1 MGLFTKNLLNELGWC
16 ITQMLIRSDSSAG
29 RDMASRLG
37 VGRRSKNL
45 ETKSLFAQHLI
56 KDGLVV
62 LEPVHTKV
70 NTADI
75 GTKYL
80 DAPTMRKLIGLLG
93 VQLLMLDG
101 AEGRRRKSAQHVQ
114 TDGWLVFVW
123 TTAVTAT
130 IILVTAWLQRRNV
143 HVMHAETQTETES
156 EINDEFGENE
166 TQKSTEFIGVVWVS
180 GAGDKFHTLRSCH
193 GQRHAVRIYK
203 KTARECCVGDLRAG
217 SGR

>member
-1 MGLFTKNLLNELGWC
+1 M
-16 ITQMLIRSDSSAG
+16 
-29 RDMASRLG
+29 
-37 VGRRSKNL
+37 
-45 ETKSLFAQHLI
+45 FAQHLI

-62 LEPVHTKV
+62 VEPVHTKL

-101 AEGRRRKSAQHVQ
+101 AEGRRCKSAQHVQ
-114 TDGWLVFVW
+114 TDGWLVFFW

-130 IILVTAWLQRRNV
+130 IILVTAWLQRRTV

-156 EINDEFGENE
+156 EINDDR
-166 TQKSTEFIGVVWVS
+166 SRL
-180 GAGDKFHTLRSCH
+180 TLLEMSWSVELEISFTR
-193 GQRHAVRIYK
+193 
-203 KTARECCVGDLRAG
+203 
-217 SGR
+217 